1 MGNENDKRTN
11 SEDVFPEVRKNSYDN
26 ESPPAFYSKQGGD
39 IKATMSNPGSLNVVA
54 GSLNSD
60 IRKVY
65 KFKEVLGG
73 GHFGSVRIAYKRDE
87 EPRKYYAAKSISKK
101 NLTAKDLEDL
111 IREVEILST
120 LNHPNII
127 KFYETYHDKY
137 YFHIVMELCTG
148 KEIFEKIVNDGK
160 ISEKMVSQI
169 ITKVLHAISYCH
181 SKGITHRDLK
191 PDNILFSSPSPN
203 ADIKLV
209 DFGLSRKYQH
219 NEKMHTI
226 LGTPYYIAPEV
237 LKGEYDEKCDI
248 WSIGA
253 MTYIMLCGEP
263 PFNAETN
270 NEIFTKI
277 VKEKLQF
284 TSENWK
290 NVSDDA
296 KDFIKKCMTKE
307 SENRL
312 SASSALDHP
321 WFKNILKEVHK
332 EEYLATDILS
342 NLRNFSTPEKFKKIV
357 LKFFVNN
364 ISQREMNKLTKAF
377 FAIDLD
383 HSGQIDVNDLT
394 KAFKLANIEIS
405 EDELKKIIQSSKE
418 DTLDGK
424 IDYNE
429 FLMACMNQK
438 KNIGKEKLI
447 QAFKYFDIDD
457 SGYIDASD
465 LKNTLLRSGKQV
477 VNPSEIDDIIQEINA
492 KDNKISL
499 EQFLQLFD
507 LK

>member
-1 MGNENDKRTN
+1 
-11 SEDVFPEVRKNSYDN
+11 
-26 ESPPAFYSKQGGD
+26 
-39 IKATMSNPGSLNVVA
+39 
-54 GSLNSD
+54 
-60 IRKVY
+60 
-65 KFKEVLGG
+65 
-73 GHFGSVRIAYKRDE
+73 
-87 EPRKYYAAKSISKK
+87 
-101 NLTAKDLEDL
+101 
-111 IREVEILST
+111 
-120 LNHPNII
+120 
-127 KFYETYHDKY
+127 
-137 YFHIVMELCTG
+137 
-148 KEIFEKIVNDGK
+148 
-160 ISEKMVSQI
+160 
-169 ITKVLHAISYCH
+169 
-181 SKGITHRDLK
+181 
-191 PDNILFSSPSPN
+191 
-203 ADIKLV
+203 
-209 DFGLSRKYQH
+209 
-219 NEKMHTI
+219 MHTI

-290 NVSDDA
+290 NVSEDA

-307 SENRL
+307 SEKRL

-405 EDELKKIIQSSKE
+405 EDELKKIIKSSKE
-418 DTLDGK
+418 DTFDGK